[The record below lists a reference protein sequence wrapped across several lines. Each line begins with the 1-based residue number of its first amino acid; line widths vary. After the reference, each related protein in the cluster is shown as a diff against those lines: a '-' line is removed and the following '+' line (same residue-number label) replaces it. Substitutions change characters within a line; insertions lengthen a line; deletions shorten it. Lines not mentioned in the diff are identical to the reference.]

1 VHEGFLMNADAHHAA
16 MLESARRERSN
27 NDENDKEQSGAET
40 VKIAAGSPDPDRIST
55 ARHRAMA
62 LFYNEP
68 DRN

>member
-1 VHEGFLMNADAHHAA
+1 MN
-16 MLESARRERSN
+16 
-27 NDENDKEQSGAET
+27 ENDKEQSGAET
-40 VKIAAGSPDPDRIST
+40 VRIPARLLDPDLEFK

>member
-1 VHEGFLMNADAHHAA
+1 
-16 MLESARRERSN
+16 MLTPTALTKRRERSMN
-27 NDENDKEQSGAET
+27 GNDKEQSGAET
-40 VKIAAGSPDPDRIST
+40 VKIPPGCWTRTWIST